1 MNSKYQS
8 ILSFEFTGNFDYILR
23 STNYIIFMII
33 TTRVCLLPNVF
44 EINEIKYKEKMGQLG
59 TKIY

>member
-1 MNSKYQS
+1 
-8 ILSFEFTGNFDYILR
+8 
-23 STNYIIFMII
+23 MII

-44 EINEIKYKEKMGQLG
+44 EINEIKYKEKRGQLG